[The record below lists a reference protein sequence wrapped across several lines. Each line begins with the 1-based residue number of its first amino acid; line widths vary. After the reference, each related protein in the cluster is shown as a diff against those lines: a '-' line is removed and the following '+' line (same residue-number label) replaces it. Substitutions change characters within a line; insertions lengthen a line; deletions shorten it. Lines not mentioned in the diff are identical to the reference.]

1 MDAIFTKI
9 LCPVDLDHSF
19 HALDFA
25 AHLAQRMNSRILV
38 FNVAAI
44 PLGATEVAASGIEE
58 YPYWELANRD
68 KIRQLAEQKLAG
80 RVDYETDVRSGEPV
94 AAILKRAAEYG
105 ADLIVLATH
114 GRKGLSHLLLG
125 SVTEA
130 VVRGASC
137 PVLTIRPH

>member
-1 MDAIFTKI
+1 MAATFTKI

-25 AHLAQRMNSRILV
+25 VQVAQESKARILV
-38 FNVAAI
+38 LNVAAI

-68 KIRQLAEQKLAG
+68 KIKQLAEQKLAG
-80 RVDYETDVRSGEPV
+80 RVDYETDVCSGEPV
-94 AAILKRAAEYG
+94 AAILKRASEYG
-105 ADLIVLATH
+105 ADLIVMATH

-137 PVLTIRPH
+137 PVLTVRPH